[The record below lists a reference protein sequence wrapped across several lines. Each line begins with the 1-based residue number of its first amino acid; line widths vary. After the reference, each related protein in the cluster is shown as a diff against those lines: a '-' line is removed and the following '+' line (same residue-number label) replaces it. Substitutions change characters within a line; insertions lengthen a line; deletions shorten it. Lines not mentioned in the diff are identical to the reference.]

1 MSFKHT
7 DMINLS
13 NYEEYFIL
21 YMDNEL
27 DAEQKLMVE
36 AFVAQHPQLAEE
48 LDILMSTRLPMD
60 NVSFTGKADLL
71 SASMK
76 VNTVDESLLLY
87 IDNEL
92 PANERRA
99 VEQQIDSNK
108 DYALQ
113 HSLLMQTKADAT
125 EKVSYPDKKEL
136 YRHTE
141 RVVLF
146 KPWMRIAA
154 AVVVL
159 VFGSVFF
166 LVNKEEGPVAPVT
179 ATTTPAKQ
187 IPVVKENPS
196 PVQQLIEKSGPATE
210 PVVAQSTQATPREIE
225 QAALP
230 KVEEPIKNEVIAQ
243 EDVAVAPQE
252 RKVIEFDVKRLTT
265 TPDVNDVAIK
275 ETLAHNPVTSYTPER
290 KTDEDPTEP
299 AVTDG
304 DFKNTKKRS
313 AKGLFRKVSRFIER
327 NTGIGTA
334 NTDDELLIGAVS
346 IKLK

>member
-1 MSFKHT
+1 MSFKQT

-36 AFVAQHPQLAEE
+36 AFVAQHPHLADE
-48 LDILMSTRLPMD
+48 LDILMSTKLPLD
-60 NVSFTGKADLL
+60 DISFTGKEELL
-71 SASMK
+71 SPSMK

-92 PANERRA
+92 PAAERKA
-99 VEQQIDSNK
+99 VEQQIASNK

-125 EKVSYPDKKEL
+125 EKIPYPHKKEL

-141 RVVLF
+141 KVVVF
-146 KPWMRIAA
+146 SPWMRIAA

-159 VFGSVFF
+159 LFGS
-166 LVNKEEGPVAPVT
+166 LYYLADKEVAPPT
-179 ATTTPAKQ
+179 PTTAATTPVKQTPT
-187 IPVVKENPS
+187 VKETSSPAEQLVEKNNPVTERSIARSTEAAPKNSKPAVS
-196 PVQQLIEKSGPATE
+196 PEVTTPGKNDAT
-210 PVVAQSTQATPREIE
+210 V
-225 QAALP
+225 
-230 KVEEPIKNEVIAQ
+230 Q
-243 EDVAVAPQE
+243 EDVAYGPQE
-252 RKVIEFDVKRLTT
+252 RKVTEFDVKRFTT
-265 TPDVNDVAIK
+265 TPDVTDVAINK
-275 ETLAHNPVTSYTPER
+275 TIAYNPVTSYTPER

-304 DFKNTKKRS
+304 DFKNTKKTS

-334 NTDDELLIGAVS
+334 NADDQVLIGAVS

>member
-1 MSFKHT
+1 
-7 DMINLS
+7 MINLS

-125 EKVSYPDKKEL
+125 EK
-136 YRHTE
+136 
-141 RVVLF
+141 
-146 KPWMRIAA
+146 
-154 AVVVL
+154 
-159 VFGSVFF
+159 GS
-166 LVNKEEGPVAPVT
+166 
-179 ATTTPAKQ
+179 
-187 IPVVKENPS
+187 
-196 PVQQLIEKSGPATE
+196 
-210 PVVAQSTQATPREIE
+210 
-225 QAALP
+225 
-230 KVEEPIKNEVIAQ
+230 
-243 EDVAVAPQE
+243 
-252 RKVIEFDVKRLTT
+252 
-265 TPDVNDVAIK
+265 
-275 ETLAHNPVTSYTPER
+275 
-290 KTDEDPTEP
+290 
-299 AVTDG
+299 
-304 DFKNTKKRS
+304 
-313 AKGLFRKVSRFIER
+313 
-327 NTGIGTA
+327 
-334 NTDDELLIGAVS
+334 
-346 IKLK
+346 

>member
-1 MSFKHT
+1 MSFKPT

-48 LDILMSTRLPMD
+48 LDILMSTKLPVD
-60 NVSFTGKADLL
+60 DISFAGKEELL
-71 SASMK
+71 SAAMK

-92 PANERRA
+92 PAIDRKK
-99 VEQQIDSNK
+99 VEQQIATNK

-125 EKVSYPDKKEL
+125 EAILYPNKKEL

-141 RVVLF
+141 KVVLF

-159 VFGSVFF
+159 AFGSLFF
-166 LVNKEEGPVAPVT
+166 LVNKEEGTTTPVT
-179 ATTTPAKQ
+179 AGTTPIKQ
-187 IPVVKENPS
+187 APIVKENPS
-196 PVQQLIEKSGPATE
+196 PVQQLIEKSDPSTETAVVQSTEAAPRKIEKAVAQKIEISVKNDVVEQEE
-210 PVVAQSTQATPREIE
+210 PVIANKR
-225 QAALP
+225 
-230 KVEEPIKNEVIAQ
+230 EVI
-243 EDVAVAPQE
+243 
-252 RKVIEFDVKRLTT
+252 KFDAKNFTT
-265 TPDVNDVAIK
+265 TPDVTDGVLNKTIAY
-275 ETLAHNPVTSYTPER
+275 NPVTTYTPER

-304 DFKNTKKRS
+304 DFKNTKKTS
-313 AKGLFRKVSRFIER
+313 AKGLFRKVSRFIGR

-334 NTDDELLIGAVS
+334 DADDELLIGAVS
-346 IKLK
+346 VKLK